1 MAKSTVAFHPPADV
15 SNSSQCSPCWHDEF
29 IQMLPKIERHAQIAF
44 RGRQGDRRDEAIQEV
59 VCHACQAY
67 ARLVEE
73 GRTDA
78 ATWSS
83 LAKYAVAR
91 VRDGRRVGVSRNVDD
106 VSSEYCQNRRRVQ
119 LRNLFEWDTEEEE
132 WREIVVEDRKA
143 TPADIAATR
152 IDFAAWLDG
161 LSRRK
166 RQIALALAGGEST
179 STVAGMFRVSAGRI
193 SQIRRELME
202 AWEQFHGSIDPE
214 AETAAA

>member
-1 MAKSTVAFHPPADV
+1 MTKQSCQSPVTCPAATSTSPAWQ
-15 SNSSQCSPCWHDEF
+15 SQFEE
-29 IQMLPKIERHAQIAF
+29 MLPKIRRHAQIVF
-44 RGRQGDRRDEAIQEV
+44 RGRHGDSRDEAVQDV

-67 ARLVEE
+67 ARLVAE
-73 GRTDA
+73 GRADA

-106 VSSEYCQNRRRVQ
+106 VASEYCQRRKQVQ
-119 LRNLFEWDTEEEE
+119 LRNIHEWDEEEQE
-132 WREIVVEDRKA
+132 WREVIVEDRKA

-202 AWEQFHGSIDPE
+202 AWEEFHDSLDSE
-214 AETAAA
+214 AEPTAA

>member
-1 MAKSTVAFHPPADV
+1 MTNQTNQSPANCPAATAT
-15 SNSSQCSPCWHDEF
+15 SACWQSDFET
-29 IQMLPKIERHAQIAF
+29 MLLKIRRHAQIAF
-44 RGRQGDRRDEAIQEV
+44 RGRHGDSRDEAIQEV

-67 ARLVEE
+67 ARLVDES
-73 GRTDA
+73 RTDA

-91 VRDGRRVGVSRNVDD
+91 VRDGRRVGTSRNVGD
-106 VSSEYCQNRRRVQ
+106 VSSEYCQRRKQVQ
-119 LRNLFEWDTEEEE
+119 LRNLYEWDTEEEE
-132 WREIVVEDRKA
+132 WREIVVEDHKA

-179 STVAGMFRVSAGRI
+179 STVAGMFQVSAGRI

-202 AWEQFHGSIDPE
+202 AW
-214 AETAAA
+214 